1 MNKVLD
7 VFLLIFISVF
17 LISQIAYGTDSLNII
32 EQQSLDKF
40 EESKKVKEVVEDDQ
54 LNIKKT
60 IFDLKD
66 ELGREEFS
74 DIKNID
80 EIVFGEPYKVIVADY
95 AVIKDLIN
103 NKPILESIEN
113 SPYSWEVPI
122 FRTREVLE
130 PIGSFEVDI
139 VDGKWGLAEV
149 GGYMFPEDIAFSSS
163 PEEISKFLE
172 ENQIENIN
180 SFFRICISELGT
192 DFLYVNTDD
201 NEYFIPLIYNVESS
215 YGYKNRQILAR
226 DELVEKIEEPI
237 KRLGEN
243 KDLDIGSSPDT
254 TSPNKINKY
263 AIVLIS
269 SLSIFL
275 IILLSNRKFKKA

>member
-1 MNKVLD
+1 M
-7 VFLLIFISVF
+7 
-17 LISQIAYGTDSLNII
+17 
-32 EQQSLDKF
+32 
-40 EESKKVKEVVEDDQ
+40 
-54 LNIKKT
+54 NIKKT

-149 GGYMFPEDIAFSSS
+149 GGYMFPVDIEFSSN

-180 SFFRICISELGT
+180 SFFHICISELGT

-215 YGYKNRQILAR
+215 YGYKNRQILTR
-226 DELVEKIEEPI
+226 DELVEKVEEPI
-237 KRLGEN
+237 KRLEEN
-243 KDLDIGSSPDT
+243 KNLDIGSSPDT
-254 TSPNKINKY
+254 TNPNKINKY
-263 AIVLIS
+263 AIVLIL

-275 IILLSNRKFKKA
+275 IILLSNRKFKKV